1 MEDIK
6 LLNLNNLL
14 SGAAGGVPLW
24 AWIVIGVVVVVV
36 IVAIVVLIKVAR
48 NREKTE
54 AEENA
59 SEESGEQ
66 PADGSADEDEIAD
79 SAGESPAES
88 APAAEKA
95 EKTEKTE
102 KPQSKPASSQKP
114 AKQEQTAA
122 VQTQSD
128 EPAETKASGPKVY
141 HITKRTSDGKWQ
153 VKFNKGKKAIK
164 LFDTQVQA
172 IDYAKAL
179 AQSQEAS
186 IIIHKADGTFRKLR
200 YDKPNK

>member
-66 PADGSADEDEIAD
+66 PADGSVDEDEIAD

>member
-48 NREKTE
+48 NREKSE

-95 EKTEKTE
+95 EKAA

-128 EPAETKASGPKVY
+128 EPVETKASGPKVY

>member
-48 NREKTE
+48 NREKSE

-59 SEESGEQ
+59 SEEPEEQ

>member
-48 NREKTE
+48 NREKSE

-164 LFDTQVQA
+164 LFDTQAQA

-179 AQSQEAS
+179 AQNQEAS
-186 IIIHKADGTFRKLR
+186 IMIHKEDGTFRKLR